1 MASDTPTLTA
11 SPRQVA
17 GTRENKRMRR
27 TGRVPGVLYGGSGE
41 PLHFSVDARELRIAL
56 QNATAVIQLTV
67 DGQTTPAQLKDVQ
80 RDPVRGDAWHVD
92 FLRVRM
98 DRAIQTPV
106 VVHLVGVDDAP
117 GTSAGG
123 VLEQQTREL
132 NVEALPG
139 DVPEAI
145 EFDASHLEAGATLTL
160 SELSAPSGVTFLDD
174 PETVIASITLP
185 RVEVETP
192 DALETETEVI
202 GRGEGEA
209 FAPPGS
215 NVSPQPETPG
225 AGSGR
230 PEDTETTAE

>member
-1 MASDTPTLTA
+1 MSSETPTLTA
-11 SPRQVA
+11 SPREVA

-27 TGRVPGVLYGGSGE
+27 SGRVPVVLYGGSGE

-67 DGQTTPAQLKDVQ
+67 EGQTTPAQLKDVQ

-98 DRAIQTPV
+98 DRPIQAPV
-106 VVHLVGVDDAP
+106 VVHLVGGEDAP

-132 NVEALPG
+132 NVEALPNA
-139 DVPEAI
+139 VPESI
-145 EFDASHLEAGATLTL
+145 EFDASHLEAGATLHL
-160 SELSAPSGVTFLDD
+160 SELTAPNGVTFLDD

-185 RVEVETP
+185 RLEVETP
-192 DALETETEVI
+192 DELETETEVV
-202 GRGEGEA
+202 GEGEGQA
-209 FAPPGS
+209 FAPEGS
-215 NVSPQPETPG
+215 DVATQPETSG

-230 PEDTETTAE
+230 PEDTETTSE